1 MGRIIA
7 VTNQKGGVGKTT
19 TAVNLCASLAAAE
32 KRTLLVDMDPQANAT
47 SGAGIDKNSLKH
59 TVYEVLFDDTLI
71 NEAIVESPMPFLHVL
86 PASPALAGAEVEL
99 VAEPRRE
106 YRLKLALMRVR
117 DNYDYI
123 MVDCPPSLGFLTVNT
138 LTAAD
143 SLLIPLQCEYYA
155 LEGLGQLL
163 STVKRVQ
170 ASLNP
175 ALSIEGVVLT
185 MYDKRLNLTS
195 QVAQEAQSFFGDKVF
210 KTVIPRNV
218 KLSESPSFGKPII
231 LYDVQCQGA
240 KSYLDLAR
248 EVIGDVY

>member
-1 MGRIIA
+1 
-7 VTNQKGGVGKTT
+7 
-19 TAVNLCASLAAAE
+19 
-32 KRTLLVDMDPQANAT
+32 
-47 SGAGIDKNSLKH
+47 
-59 TVYEVLFDDTLI
+59 
-71 NEAIVESPMPFLHVL
+71 MPFLDVL

-99 VAEPRRE
+99 VTEEQRE
-106 YRLKLALMRVR
+106 FRLKRALAHVR
-117 DNYDYI
+117 DNYTYI
-123 MVDCPPSLGFLTVNT
+123 MVDCPPSLGFLTINT

-175 ALSIEGVVLT
+175 ALAIEGVVLT
-185 MYDKRLNLTS
+185 MYDKRLSLTN
-195 QVAQEAQSFFGDKVF
+195 QVAQEAVNFFGDKVY

-248 EVIGDVY
+248 EVIGDVH